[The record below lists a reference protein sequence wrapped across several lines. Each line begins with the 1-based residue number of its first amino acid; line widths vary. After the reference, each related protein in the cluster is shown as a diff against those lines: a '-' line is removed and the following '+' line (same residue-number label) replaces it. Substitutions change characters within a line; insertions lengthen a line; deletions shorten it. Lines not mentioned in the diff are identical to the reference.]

1 LPAAWSVAPDSK
13 GIPLMIERKLPA
25 PHRSPPQDL
34 RPAPFEDAPF
44 SEVWAGA
51 QRLRTDFARAS
62 VQALVQ
68 GLVRQIRRAL
78 ARADAGL
85 ASHAERKA
93 GRSNVS

>member
-1 LPAAWSVAPDSK
+1 
-13 GIPLMIERKLPA
+13 MIERRPSA
-25 PHRSPPQDL
+25 PLCSPSDDSL
-34 RPAPFEDAPF
+34 RAAEHPAPFEDAPF

-78 ARADAGL
+78 AQADVGL
-85 ASHAERKA
+85 TRQADRKA
-93 GRSNVS
+93 ETPNVS